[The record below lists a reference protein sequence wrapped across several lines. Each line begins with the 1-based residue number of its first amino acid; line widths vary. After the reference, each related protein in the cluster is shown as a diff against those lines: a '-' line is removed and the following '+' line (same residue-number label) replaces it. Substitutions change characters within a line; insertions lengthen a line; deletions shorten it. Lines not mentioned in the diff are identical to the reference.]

1 MQGCRFD
8 PWLESQDPT
17 YVTAKMPKTENR
29 NDIITNSIKTSK
41 MVHIKKKKSLKKEA
55 SLPDDSYGWS
65 LRFED
70 PCCVVATVGSG
81 C

>member
-1 MQGCRFD
+1 
-8 PWLESQDPT
+8 
-17 YVTAKMPKTENR
+17 
-29 NDIITNSIKTSK
+29 
-41 MVHIKKKKSLKKEA
+41 MVHIKKKKKKKSLKKEA